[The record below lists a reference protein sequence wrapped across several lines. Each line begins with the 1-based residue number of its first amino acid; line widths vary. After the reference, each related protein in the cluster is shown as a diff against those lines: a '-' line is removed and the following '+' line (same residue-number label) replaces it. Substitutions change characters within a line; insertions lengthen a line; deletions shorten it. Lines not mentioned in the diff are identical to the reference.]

1 MFIVPEEGSGEGK
14 AGLLFAP
21 AERNV
26 YSRAACANIP
36 KPQRREAGKRDCFSL
51 QRSVM
56 SIAGRHVQISQ
67 SPRGANSRAAL
78 NKAPEGRHVYRQ
90 ATCAL

>member
-1 MFIVPEEGSGEGK
+1 MFIAGRDMCKYTKAPEEGSGE

-36 KPQRREAGKRDCFSL
+36 KPQRGDMF
-51 QRSVM
+51 
-56 SIAGRHVQISQ
+56 IAGRTCDGKG
-67 SPRGANSRAAL
+67 PGL
-78 NKAPEGRHVYRQ
+78 LFAPAGRHVYRQ